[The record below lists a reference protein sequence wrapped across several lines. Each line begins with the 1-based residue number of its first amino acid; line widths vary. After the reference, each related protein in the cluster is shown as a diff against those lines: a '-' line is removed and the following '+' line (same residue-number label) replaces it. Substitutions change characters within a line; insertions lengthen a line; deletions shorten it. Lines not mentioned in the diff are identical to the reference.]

1 MVATDRSEAAAAVTD
16 RFSSRLLLAAALVT
30 VAPLWCAKYLPFTDL
45 PEHVAAIATLR
56 HWADPAWATPET
68 YVLAAGKS
76 QYLAYHA
83 LGALLAFPLGSAE
96 LANRVLMTIAGL
108 ALPYGVRALLRA
120 SRADERLAIL
130 ACPLFWSRP
139 LVIGFLPYVLG
150 VPVLLFTLARVMERR
165 RTDATLRDDAKLAA
179 LALLVFY
186 LHLSA
191 FAVLVLVGVALELVP
206 RAGFR
211 WQAMPRRLVWLA
223 PPLVAALVW
232 AFVAEPEGGPALL
245 SNEAAVFYAPKR
257 SLGALFA
264 AWTHDVWVSHVDEYA
279 GVAFWGLVLWL
290 GIQRK
295 TAEPEG
301 SWAVV
306 ARLVPF
312 GAVLLLFLVLPFK
325 VGAGAMLNV
334 RLSVLLGLF
343 VLLLPRPDRDRRAP
357 FVLGAVLTLV
367 VAVNAIVEI
376 RGTQRE
382 LGDLD
387 RVLANVRPGARVL
400 GLHFERASSYTH
412 SAAWVHALAYHRS
425 RQGGVA
431 SVSFSEMRH
440 WPIQYRPEV
449 RPPKKKAMFWDFE
462 PCLFRN
468 SVDGLYY
475 DYVVSRGDT
484 FPFSNDPPG
493 PAWRRVAD
501 VDRWHVFEK
510 IPGETTRGQGLN
522 GQDVGPC
529 TPDTPVE
536 KP

>member
-1 MVATDRSEAAAAVTD
+1 MLTDRSAAAAAVTD
-16 RFSSRLLLAAALVT
+16 RVHSRLLLAAALVT

-56 HWADPAWATPET
+56 HWADPAWATGET

-108 ALPYGVRALLRA
+108 ALPYSVRALLRA
-120 SRADERLAIL
+120 SRGDERLAIL

-139 LVIGFLPYVLG
+139 LVIGFLPYVFG
-150 VPVLLFTLARVMERR
+150 VPILLFTLARVMERR
-165 RTDATLRDDAKLAA
+165 RTEATLREDAKLAG

-191 FAVLVLVGVALELVP
+191 FAVLVLVAGALELVP

-211 WQAMPRRLVWLA
+211 WRAVPRRLVWLA
-223 PPLVAALVW
+223 PPLVAALAW
-232 AFVAEPEGGPALL
+232 ALFAEPEGGPALL
-245 SNEAAVFYAPKR
+245 GNEAAVFYAPKR
-257 SLGALFA
+257 ALGALFA

-279 GVAFWGLVLWL
+279 GVAFWILVLWL
-290 GIQRK
+290 GMQRK

-312 GAVLLLFLVLPFK
+312 ASVLLLFLVLPFK

-334 RLSVLLGLF
+334 RLSVLLALF
-343 VLLLPRPDRDRRAP
+343 VLLVPRPDEGRRAP
-357 FVLGAVLTLV
+357 FFLGAALSLV

-425 RQGGVA
+425 RRGGVA
-431 SVSFSEMRH
+431 SVSFAEMRH
-440 WPIQYRPEV
+440 WPIQYRPEA

-510 IPGETTRGQGLN
+510 IPGAQTAGAGVN

-529 TPDTPVE
+529 TPDTPAE